1 MGYRCVKP
9 LAVVIPL
16 ATVLL
21 ALPGAARAHLVTS
34 GLGPFY
40 DGALHLLLSPVDL
53 LGLIAA
59 ALLAGLRGRKAA
71 RKTVIALSLAW
82 LCAGLIGLRISVT
95 PDLSWLSTLS
105 FMLLGLLVAAN
116 VRLPPIAVAVLAGA
130 FAALQGLESG
140 SVMATLGSSARSLAG
155 MVLAV
160 LLLALLTSAAV
171 APLQAFWARVAV
183 RVAGSW
189 VAAVGMLMLGWMFQG
204 AG

>member
-1 MGYRCVKP
+1 VKR
-9 LAVVIPL
+9 LALVIAL

-21 ALPGAARAHLVTS
+21 ALPGEARAHLVTS

-40 DGALHLLLSPVDL
+40 DGALHLLFSPADL

-71 RKTVIALSLAW
+71 RMTVIALPLAW
-82 LCAGLIGLRISVT
+82 LSAGLIGMRVLVT

-116 VRLPPIAVAVLAGA
+116 VRLPPLPVALLAGA
-130 FAALQGLESG
+130 FGALQGLKSG
-140 SVMATLGSSARSLAG
+140 SAMVTMDAGATTLAG

-171 APLQAFWARVAV
+171 APLKAFWARVAV

-189 VAAVGMLMLGWMFQG
+189 VVAVGILMLGWMFQ
-204 AG
+204 AAA

>member
-1 MGYRCVKP
+1 MKR
-9 LAVVIPL
+9 LAFVIPL

-40 DGALHLLLSPVDL
+40 DGALHLLFSPADL

-71 RKTVIALSLAW
+71 RMTVIALSLAW
-82 LCAGLIGLRISVT
+82 LSAGLIGMRLLVT

-116 VRLPPIAVAVLAGA
+116 VRLPPIAVALLAGA
-130 FAALQGLESG
+130 FGALQGLESG
-140 SVMATLGSSARSLAG
+140 SVMAKLGTSATSLAG

-160 LLLALLTSAAV
+160 LLLALLMSAVV

-189 VAAVGMLMLGWMFQG
+189 VVAVGMLMLGWMFQG